1 MARWIAS
8 TQTDWLSNS
17 RVQVH
22 PTWNK
27 GPSHKTARFT
37 PVSLPFS
44 GKANSPSSR
53 TWGVCSSHEQCQ
65 NGGSCLNKSCLC
77 AYGYTGPI
85 CEYKQQC
92 NKNFACQNN
101 GTCEPDWKT
110 NTSFCRCNQY
120 SASDGR
126 FVGGF
131 CERKAPCH
139 AIGYC
144 LNDGVCQRDP
154 YVDGAFFCK
163 CREGFSGPDCQEIT
177 MCREARDCLKGAKC
191 INNKCSCDGDGY
203 TGHFCELEVTP
214 GK

>member
-1 MARWIAS
+1 MVRWIAS

-27 GPSHKTARFT
+27 GPSYKTARFT
-37 PVSLPFS
+37 PVSLPFP

-101 GTCEPDWKT
+101 GTCELDWKT